1 MQAEPHVERSNPC
14 PKASV
19 AGPDPGLSF
28 RPAFPSAVTVKVGED
43 RSLRFIVQIDQV
55 REKLRIG
62 PIAAHGVPVR
72 ISHQCRDDFLGR
84 RVLPF
89 DRIHEVA
96 VGLEVDPNG
105 DTVPLDLSVDQLLAV
120 GQLAAKLAEIQQ
132 TEYRDGLELA
142 RLALEH
148 QNPNEPA
155 PTGAG
160 STNTEGDTK

>member
-1 MQAEPHVERSNPC
+1 MKDYTMSQSRARSETRRAARRAKDDGSGKRP
-14 PKASV
+14 S
-19 AGPDPGLSF
+19 GDPL
-28 RPAFPSAVTVKVGED
+28 A
-43 RSLRFIVQIDQV
+43 IV
-55 REKLRIG
+55 
-62 PIAAHGVPVR
+62 
-72 ISHQCRDDFLGR
+72 R
-84 RVLPF
+84 RVI
-89 DRIHEVA
+89 DSV